1 MSSRFSFHLLLWS
14 CLLIL
19 LGVDVY
25 KRQGLLA
32 LDGSVMIL
40 LDGETV
46 LMQNSF
52 P

>member
-1 MSSRFSFHLLLWS
+1 MQVGTPEYAAVADK
-14 CLLIL
+14 LINTN
-19 LGVDVY
+19 
-25 KRQGLLA
+25 RQGLLA
-32 LDGSVMIL
+32 LDGSVMIR